1 MVTIAFVTSRD
12 WQELTPDDRLAA
24 NYLRQHGTEVSPV
37 RWDDDDVNWGSF
49 DVIVLRSVWDYHL
62 RLIEFRD
69 WLARIDDMECSLSNP
84 SSLVRWNLDKKYLA
98 QLQNQGVPIPRT
110 LFLSKG
116 ETAHLSALF
125 DRLDCKELV
134 VKPTVSASAYR
145 LARVSRQNASD
156 DQVRLDEMLKE
167 HDVMAQP
174 FMTEL
179 AEHGEWSL
187 VFFNKEFSHA
197 VVKRAGDGDFRVQAE
212 LGGRT
217 ERRETSSILLEQAN
231 RVMQQV
237 DGHPLYARVDLVEVE
252 GRALLMELELI
263 EPELFFASDP
273 ESLERFRK
281 ALRSVLPGMLF

>member
-1 MVTIAFVTSRD
+1 MSTIAFVTSQG
-12 WQELTPDDRLAA
+12 WPELTPDDRLAA
-24 NYLRQHGTEVSPV
+24 DYLRTQGSEVRPV
-37 RWDDDDVNWGSF
+37 RWDDNEVEWKSF
-49 DVIVLRSVWDYHL
+49 DAIVLRSVWDYHL
-62 RLIEFRD
+62 RLVAFRE
-69 WLARIDDMECSLSNP
+69 WLARIDDLGCALSNP

-98 QLQNQGVPIPRT
+98 QLQKQGVPTLPT
-110 LFLSKG
+110 LFLHKR
-116 ETAHLSALF
+116 ETTHLSALF
-125 DRLDCKELV
+125 ERLDCTELV
-134 VKPTVSASAYR
+134 IKPTVSASAYR
-145 LARVSRQNASD
+145 LARVSRQDASD

-197 VVKRAGDGDFRVQAE
+197 VVKRAGADDFRVQAE

-217 ERRETSSILLEQAN
+217 QRREPSSNLLAQAN
-231 RVMQQV
+231 RVLQQV
-237 DGHPLYARVDLVEVE
+237 DGHPLYARVDLVEVQ
-252 GRALLMELELI
+252 GRALLMELELV

-281 ALRSVLPGMLF
+281 SLRSVLPAMLF